1 MASTFRAPAGNNL
14 EISELA
20 ADDSRK
26 LARRQVVSPRKNRPL
41 LNVLKLNP
49 LDLGAK
55 KETNDAVGTSG
66 KHRFGTPVRDVI
78 NKVLGHDDENDNES
92 VGEKTETG

>member
-26 LARRQVVSPRKNRPL
+26 LARRQGRQPTEEPSAAQL
-41 LNVLKLNP
+41 LKLNP

-66 KHRFGTPVRDVI
+66 QHLFGTPVRDVI